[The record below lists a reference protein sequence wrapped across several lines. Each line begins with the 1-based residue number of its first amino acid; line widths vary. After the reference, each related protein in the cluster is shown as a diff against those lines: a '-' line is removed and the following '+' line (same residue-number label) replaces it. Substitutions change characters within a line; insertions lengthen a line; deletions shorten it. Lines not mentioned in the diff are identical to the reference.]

1 MTATE
6 LDPITIGVVWGGLV
20 SIAEEAG
27 LTLRRTAYSEAVRE
41 GRDFSAALFD
51 HRGRMIAQGDF
62 SPGHLGSM
70 PSAVRNTVEYF
81 PPGTLRPGDAIL
93 LNDSHMG
100 SGHMPDLF
108 LTTPI
113 FYRGELIGFAVNC
126 AQHVDVGGAVPGSQ
140 AVEGVY
146 ESYQEGFR
154 LLPVKAFAAGEPVE
168 DIHRTIA
175 ANVRV
180 PDKVLGDLRAQRNA
194 NRVAERRLIEL
205 ADRYGLETLRACW
218 EHILDHS
225 EQEMRAAI
233 RGMPEG
239 TYRAEDYYDDCG
251 PGTGPIKVC
260 VAITIDGDDVTIDY
274 AGSDPQTRSGI
285 NAVLNYTLAY
295 SYFTM
300 KCVTLQNRLPHNEGC
315 LRPIHVVAPPGSI
328 LNAQPP
334 CASGARAI
342 MQQRIVDLLLQALA
356 RAVPEKVIAAS
367 SHWANPIAGG
377 HDPRTGRRFIYYEIL
392 VGGSG
397 ARPHKDGAEAICT
410 SFNLENIPCEV
421 SEANYPLLIERLA
434 FVTDSAGAGRFRGG
448 CGLRKDVRLL
458 GERMVFTNLGER
470 HVFRPPGIFGGR
482 PGAVGRTL
490 LNPGTDGER
499 VLHSKGH
506 YELGPGDVVSFRT
519 SGAGGRGDPLERDPA
534 AVWRDVVCEYISP
547 AAAEREYGVL
557 IEPATPAVDE
567 AATARRRAELRA
579 ARGEAPSPP
588 DDQG

>member
-1 MTATE
+1 MTAPEAGAAT
-6 LDPITIGVVWGGLV
+6 LDPITIGVVWGGLL

-70 PSAVRNTVEYF
+70 PSAVRNTVDYF
-81 PPGTLRPGDAIL
+81 PPEMLRPGDAIV

-113 FYRGELIGFAVNC
+113 FYRDELIGFAVNC

-154 LLPVKAFAAGEPVE
+154 LLPVKAFAEGEPVR

-194 NRVAERRLIEL
+194 NRVAERRLVEL
-205 ADRYGLETLRACW
+205 AERYGLDTLRACW

-225 EQEMRAAI
+225 ERETRAAI
-233 RGMPEG
+233 RAMPDG

-251 PGTGPIKVC
+251 PGTEPIKIR

-274 AGSDPQTRSGI
+274 DGSDPQTRSGI
-285 NAVLNYTLAY
+285 NATLNYTLAY
-295 SYFTM
+295 SYFTL
-300 KCVTLQNRLPHNEGC
+300 KCVTLQNRLPHNEGG
-315 LRPIHVVAPPGSI
+315 LRPIHVTAPPGSI

-356 RAVPEKVIAAS
+356 GAVPDRVIAPS

-392 VGGSG
+392 VGGTG
-397 ARPHKDGAEAICT
+397 ARPHKDAAEAMCT

-421 SEANYPLLIERLA
+421 SEANYPLLIEQLSFIR
-434 FVTDSAGAGRFRGG
+434 DSAGPGRFRGG

-458 GERMVFTNLGER
+458 GERMVLTNLGER
-470 HVFRPPGIFGGR
+470 HRFQPPGIFGGL
-482 PGAVGRTL
+482 PGEVGRTL
-490 LNPGTDGER
+490 LNTGMPGER

-506 YELGPGDVVSFRT
+506 YELAPGDLVSFQT
-519 SGAGGRGDPLERDPA
+519 SGAGGCGDPLERDSV
-534 AVWRDVVCEYISP
+534 AVQRDVVGEYVSP
-547 AAAEREYGVL
+547 AAAEREYGVVL
-557 IEPATPAVDE
+557 DPTTLAIDE

-579 ARGEAPSPP
+579 ARER
-588 DDQG
+588 